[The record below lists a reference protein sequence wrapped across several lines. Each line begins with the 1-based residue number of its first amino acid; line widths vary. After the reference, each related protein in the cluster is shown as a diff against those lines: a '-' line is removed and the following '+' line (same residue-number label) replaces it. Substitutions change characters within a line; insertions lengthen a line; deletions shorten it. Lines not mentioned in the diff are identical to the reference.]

1 MYFPLKPLNKQ
12 TNKIG
17 MKYKPEKYIL
27 FFILGFFL
35 ILITIHSYSFY
46 RSSQDSFTTF
56 LFQNQSEAIKT
67 EPFQPKSEIDYYV
80 ITMNNPERIENINQ
94 QKNKLKQQ
102 GTPIDIQLVD
112 AVVGVDL
119 NLNELIKTEILS
131 PHFKSY
137 RGSEINKKK
146 EIGCYMS
153 HLKIYNIIQ
162 QKEQTQTSS
171 NPYSVIFED
180 DFDIDSS
187 HFLKDVNESL
197 EYLKNNKLDF
207 DIIYLGTILHNHG
220 KLLDKKIYT
229 IDKKTGLEGTH
240 GMIIHNK
247 NVSKL
252 ITNLKPMKQAFDVEL
267 TQLCHRDKLNAY
279 VIYPPIVN
287 QQWEK
292 IPSEIAKENFESSS
306 SKLKPSDFNHE

>member
-1 MYFPLKPLNKQ
+1 
-12 TNKIG
+12 

-35 ILITIHSYSFY
+35 TLILIHSYSFY
-46 RSSQDSFTTF
+46 RSSQDNFTTF
-56 LFQNQSEAIKT
+56 LFQNQYEAIVT
-67 EPFQPKSEIDYYV
+67 EYFESKSEIDYYV
-80 ITMNNPERIENINQ
+80 ITMKNPERIENINQ

-153 HLKIYNIIQ
+153 HLKIYEMIQ
-162 QKEQTQTSS
+162 QKEQTSTS

-187 HFLKDVNESL
+187 LFLKDVNESL

-207 DIIYLGTILHNHG
+207 DILYLGTIPHNHG
-220 KLLDKKIYT
+220 NLLDKKIYE

-279 VIYPPIVN
+279 VIYPHIVN

-292 IPSEIAKENFESSS
+292 IPSEIAKENFQS

>member
-1 MYFPLKPLNKQ
+1 M
-12 TNKIG
+12 G
-17 MKYKPEKYIL
+17 MKYNTENYIL

-35 ILITIHSYSFY
+35 ILIIIHSYYFY
-46 RSSQDSFTTF
+46 RFYQDSFTTF
-56 LFQNQSEAIKT
+56 LYQNQPEAIKP
-67 EPFQPKSEIDYYV
+67 EPFQPKSEMDYYV
-80 ITMNNPERIENINQ
+80 ITMKNPERIENINQ
-94 QKNKLKQQ
+94 QMNKLKQQ
-102 GTPIDIQLVD
+102 GTPIDIELVD

-131 PHFKSY
+131 PHYKSY

-187 HFLKDVNESL
+187 NFIKDITESL
-197 EYLKNNKLDF
+197 AYLKNNKLDF

-252 ITNLKPMKQAFDVEL
+252 ITNLKPMKQAIDVEL
-267 TQLCHRDKLNAY
+267 TQLCHRDELKAY

-287 QQWEK
+287 QQWDK
-292 IPSEIAKENFESSS
+292 IESEIAKENFELSS
-306 SKLKPSDFNHE
+306 SKLKPSDFNLK

>member
-1 MYFPLKPLNKQ
+1 
-12 TNKIG
+12 
-17 MKYKPEKYIL
+17 MKYKPENYIL

-35 ILITIHSYSFY
+35 TLILIHSYSFY

-56 LFQNQSEAIKT
+56 LFQNQSEAIET
-67 EPFQPKSEIDYYV
+67 ESFEPKLKIDYYV
-80 ITMNNPERIENINQ
+80 ITMKNPERIENINQ
-94 QKNKLKQQ
+94 QIDKLKQQ
-102 GTPIDIQLVD
+102 GTPIQIELVD

-119 NLNELIKTEILS
+119 NLNDLIKTEILS
-131 PHFKSY
+131 PNFKSY

-153 HLKIYNIIQ
+153 HLKIYEIIR
-162 QKEQTQTSS
+162 QKEQTSTS
-171 NPYSVIFED
+171 NPYSIIFED
-180 DFDIDSS
+180 DFDINSS

-197 EYLKNNKLDF
+197 EYLKNNNLDF
-207 DIIYLGTILHNHG
+207 DILYLGTIPHNHG
-220 KLLDKKIYT
+220 NLLDKKTYT

-252 ITNLKPMKQAFDVEL
+252 ITNLKPMKQAIDVEF
-267 TQLCHRDKLNAY
+267 TQLCHHDKLNAY

-287 QQWEK
+287 QQWDK
-292 IPSEIAKENFESSS
+292 IESEIAKENFQLSL
-306 SKLKPSDFNHE
+306 SKLKPSDFE